1 MLNIKRYI
9 LFCILSVEHRKHVVF
24 GSEAEE
30 TENTDY
36 ETSIMPEVAVNEKED
51 EFKKVF
57 IVKRPHWISQSY
69 DAEVV
74 GNLSGASSRRLCN
87 QSVWIY
93 NEFGCVTKSTKCNV
107 HLCTEESGKI

>member
-1 MLNIKRYI
+1 MLKIKSYI
-9 LFCILSVEHRKHVVF
+9 FFCILSIEQRKHVVF

-36 ETSIMPEVAVNEKED
+36 ETTIGPEVAVNEKED

-69 DAEVV
+69 DSEVV
-74 GNLSGASSRRLCN
+74 DNPSGTSHRRFCN
-87 QSVWIY
+87 QPVWIY
-93 NEFGCVTKSTKCNV
+93 N
-107 HLCTEESGKI
+107 